1 MQTQNDAKT
10 NDAFLC
16 IFMRNT
22 SSQLTVV
29 FFQHASTST
38 LNGAKKIK
46 MPHL

>member
-22 SSQLTVV
+22 SSQFMFITQQNHFMFMINIHVMV
-29 FFQHASTST
+29 
-38 LNGAKKIK
+38 NC
-46 MPHL
+46 